1 LRGKGESFNPS
12 PDERKYSTQIRTT
25 FLMKANVFFS
35 SFSGSVRK
43 KNLGKANMLASVN
56 GATVH
61 PVAPVK
67 MMRNSSAGKNQKE
80 NGLEWLF
87 RPPKRP
93 EKKEKQNGSVEET
106 RILIG
111 NYYYWVRVSQELPEL
126 CRTSRHVSTSVRYE
140 ILYHQNFGI
149 TDTDLDEIVRYA
161 CHPPA
166 QVYRISGRVKRKLQA
181 LYGHGK
187 ED

>member
-1 LRGKGESFNPS
+1 MKRR
-12 PDERKYSTQIRTT
+12 DSTAKQGTT

-43 KNLGKANMLASVN
+43 NPGRADMLASAD
-56 GATVH
+56 GATGRT
-61 PVAPVK
+61 VAPVK
-67 MMRNSSAGKNQKE
+67 MMRNSSAGKAQEE
-80 NGLEWLF
+80 NELEWLF

-93 EKKEKQNGSVEET
+93 EKREKRNGNNVEET

-126 CRTSRHVSTSVRYE
+126 CRTNRHVSGSVRYE
-140 ILYHQNFGI
+140 ILNHQNFGI
-149 TDTDLDEIVRYA
+149 TDTDLEEIVRYA
-161 CHPPA
+161 CNPMAHE
-166 QVYRISGRVKRKLQA
+166 YRISGRVKRKLQA
-181 LYGHGK
+181 LYSQGK